1 MDARIIERITNY
13 NIQLKLKKI
22 LTAALLLA
30 LSVSAAEARENY
42 SLDEGWHS
50 VCYPEGKADTLEAW
64 KLQLPHNWD
73 DYYGYRQYTHGN
85 LHGTARYDRKFSL
98 MDLDKNVS
106 EESAKNKLYMLHLE
120 GVGSY
125 VTVRVNGH
133 EVCTH
138 RPAGRVVTSLDIS
151 EALHTRNIRQK
162 NEIEI
167 ICEHPSNITDMPWV
181 CGGCSSEW
189 GFSEGSAPLG
199 LFRGVSL
206 EVSEMLRVE
215 PFGVH
220 AWANDALDTIWVET
234 EVRNYTTHG
243 ENCVVQ
249 SMIAGKLKKETIRL
263 GARLTR
269 RIRQALPVQGL
280 GIKPWD
286 LDDPQLYKVSTTL
299 MRGAQ
304 HEVADRVET
313 EVGFSV
319 VKWPNRTV
327 DGKLDDQDHRFY
339 LNGKP
344 VYLHGVCEYEHLFG
358 QSHALSD
365 EEIDYRCQLIKH
377 MGFNVVRDAHQP
389 HNLRYGDNWAH
400 MGILWWPQFSAHIWY
415 DTPQFRQ
422 NFKTLLRQWVKERRN
437 NPAIILWG
445 LQNESTLPE
454 DFARECSDILRE
466 MDPKTSQL
474 AMGEVQVPATAA
486 ALGSD
491 VSAASAE
498 DKPAVKKASGS
509 GRKKA
514 VRRRSRRR
522 GSRLSAVAPAPRKQK
537 VRRRRR
543 RRSSS
548 SARQEVVTQQ
558 PQVQQ
563 TPEQSVALQSQASS
577 QQNQQYVTMIM
588 PTHRKSS
595 GRLITTC
602 NGGTGTDW
610 NVVQNWSGTY
620 GGNLAAYGEELAK
633 DDQLLNGEYGGWRTV
648 GLHDG
653 QSSLPVSLFDSKAAW
668 SEDHFC
674 ALMHAKL
681 TLAWQNREQLCG
693 QFQWILA
700 SHDNPGR
707 QQPDEFLRV
716 IDKVGPL
723 NYKGLLTAMWEPTDA
738 YYLYVAWGAYM
749 RGDWPAQTAAPTELT
764 AREVIKLGYRYEN
777 VPLPDYLLTDAAT
790 EACSRPELHR
800 FNAKTD
806 LLAPDKDRVY
816 LYRYNCGGDEV
827 TDSYGN
833 VWMGDDTRYCYNW
846 SMAPQFAADSL
857 CPVLASQAM
866 VNGWALAT
874 EPGPDERL
882 AAMVDQPLLR
892 SYRYGRHELQFSFPL
907 PAGSIYRVD
916 LWFVN
921 RKHQVKHVDYLT
933 RSVVGGQLIVGF
945 PGTKVGQ
952 SKVSAI
958 AISLD
963 KKRAK
968 EFGSLDKRGQFV
980 FKPNLLDDEH
990 PAVAQKQGYP
1000 YSAGLTWAELDKQI
1014 VEKTDKATLPADKGG
1029 RPSAKFD
1036 VEPGQAAGR
1045 AAFAIQMGLAQ
1056 EYALRF
1062 RYKNP
1067 DGPALRSHWQL
1078 LAQQDGR
1085 IVAEGDLTLPQT
1097 PNKMKMVSTTT
1108 GTFVNAGHYQ
1118 LVVTGA
1124 NGAEFESVEVQ

>member
-1 MDARIIERITNY
+1 M
-13 NIQLKLKKI
+13 
-22 LTAALLLA
+22 
-30 LSVSAAEARENY
+30 AEARQNY
-42 SLDEGWHS
+42 SLDDGWHS

-98 MDLDKNVS
+98 ADLDKDVQP
-106 EESAKNKLYMLHLE
+106 EAVKGKLFLLHLE

-125 VTVRVNGH
+125 VTVRINGR
-133 EVCTH
+133 VICSH
-138 RPAGRVVTSLDIS
+138 RPAGRVVTSLDVS
-151 EALHTRNIRQK
+151 EALYTKNVRQK

-199 LFRGVSL
+199 LFRGIRL
-206 EVSEMLRVE
+206 EVSELLRVE

-220 AWANDALDTIWVET
+220 AWANDALDTVWVET
-234 EVRNYTTHG
+234 EVRNYSTHG

-249 SMIAGKLKKETIRL
+249 NMIAGKLKKETVQL

-269 RIRQALPVQGL
+269 RIRQALPVRGL
-280 GIKPWD
+280 GLKLWE
-286 LDDPQLYKVSTTL
+286 LDDPQLYKVTTTL
-299 MRGAQ
+299 MHGAQ
-304 HEVADRVET
+304 HEVTDRIDT
-313 EVGFSV
+313 EVGFSI

-327 DGKLDDQDHRFY
+327 DGKLDDSDHRFY
-339 LNGKP
+339 FNGKP

-358 QSHALSD
+358 QSHALSN

-389 HNLRYGDNWAH
+389 HNLRYGQNWAH

-422 NFKTLLRQWVKERRN
+422 NFKSLLRQWIKERRN
-437 NPAIILWG
+437 NPSVILWG

-454 DFARECSDILRE
+454 DFARECSDIIRE

-474 AMGEVQVPATAA
+474 AMGMVQVPAATAA
-486 ALGSD
+486 EYGLSVASD
-491 VSAASAE
+491 SQQPTVGKS
-498 DKPAVKKASGS
+498 SGS
-509 GRKKA
+509 QRKKA

-522 GSRLSAVAPAPRKQK
+522 GSRLAAMAPAPRKQK
-537 VRRRRR
+537 VRRRKR

-548 SARQEVVTQQ
+548 NAPQEVVAQSSQSEQTTTQQ
-558 PQVQQ
+558 TIPLPQ
-563 TPEQSVALQSQASS
+563 AQSQSS
-577 QQNQQYVTMIM
+577 QQYVSMVM
-588 PTHRKSS
+588 PTHRLSS

-602 NGGTGTDW
+602 NGGFGTDW
-610 NVVQNWSGTY
+610 NVIQNWSGTY
-620 GGNLAAYGEELAK
+620 GGNLEAYGEELAK

-653 QSSLPVSLFDSKAAW
+653 QASWPLSIFDSKAAW
-668 SEDHFC
+668 SEEHFC

-681 TLAWQNREQLCG
+681 SLAWQNREQVCG

-707 QQPDEFLRV
+707 QQPDEFVRV

-723 NYKGLLTAMWEPTDA
+723 NYKGLLTTMWEPTDA

-749 RGDWPAQTAAPTELT
+749 RGDWPAQTPAPTELN
-764 AREVIKLGYRYEN
+764 AREVVKLGYRYDQ
-777 VPLPDYLLTDAAT
+777 VAMPDYLLDDSTTQCCGRPDLHKFQTRT
-790 EACSRPELHR
+790 E
-800 FNAKTD
+800 
-806 LLAPDKDRVY
+806 LLEPDRERVY

-833 VWMGDDTRYCYNW
+833 VWMADDTRYSYNW

-866 VNGWALAT
+866 LNGWALDT
-874 EPGPDERL
+874 EPGADERL
-882 AAMVDQPLLR
+882 AARADQPLLR

-907 PAGSIYRVD
+907 PAGPIYRVD

-921 RKHQVKHVDYLT
+921 RQHQVRHVNYLT

-945 PGTKVGQ
+945 PGTRIGQ

-968 EFGSLDKRGQFV
+968 DYGTVDKRGQFV
-980 FKPNLLDDEH
+980 FSRGVLDQEH
-990 PAVAQKQGYP
+990 PALTQAQGYP
-1000 YSAGLTWAELDKQI
+1000 YSAGLTWADLDKLTI
-1014 VEKTDKATLPADKGG
+1014 EKTDKAMLPADKGG
-1029 RPSAKFD
+1029 RPSSKFE
-1036 VEPGQAAGR
+1036 VEPGQSAGR
-1045 AAFAIQMGLAQ
+1045 ASFAIQMGLAQ

-1067 DGPALRSHWQL
+1067 EGPALRSHWQL
-1078 LAQQDGR
+1078 LAQQGGR
-1085 IVAEGDLTLPQT
+1085 VVAEGDLTLPQT

-1118 LVVTGA
+1118 LVITGA
-1124 NGAEFESVEVQ
+1124 HGAEFESVEVQ